1 MQGVNCLQD
10 LKSKLSLAGFE
21 VLASQGWYVDTV
33 HGKWTMAF
41 GAVYLNSLPIKDIKD
56 AVIPKKKVVKQVVKK
71 AVKKVKSKTKKKKK

>member
-41 GAVYLNSLPIKDIKD
+41 GVVYCDNNPVKNISEVPIKKKPAKKNSSGRLLKKIKS
-56 AVIPKKKVVKQVVKK
+56 A
-71 AVKKVKSKTKKKKK
+71 KT